1 MILLNPGPVNLSDR
15 VRQAM
20 LKPDLCHR
28 EADFFELQDRIRSSL
43 VEVYG
48 LDPKKWTAAM
58 ISGSGSSAM
67 EAMVSS
73 LVPQN
78 GHLLVIENGVYGERL
93 SKIAQVH
100 DIRLTT
106 AHFEWGEEID
116 LKIVTNLLDQ
126 HPPITHVAVVHHET
140 TTGRLNSL
148 TELGKVCRERNIH
161 LLVDG
166 VSSFGGEE
174 LNFDDDNLMACAA
187 TANKCLHGIP
197 GLAFV
202 ILQRSALEQ
211 EQYLRRTLYLDLK
224 TYYSA
229 QEKQSTPFTPA
240 IPAFYALEEALLEL
254 EYEGGWTVRKQQ
266 YQSLADQVT
275 TGLAELGIPLLLPA
289 EECSVVLRSYH
300 LPPNLSYQQ
309 LHDELKRLGFV
320 IYAGQQQLEKSI
332 FRIST
337 MGAITSRD
345 IERLIISFKEILRAG
360 ELNTE

>member
-15 VRQAM
+15 VRNAM

-28 EADFFELQDRIRSSL
+28 EAEFFELQHRIRINL
-43 VEVYG
+43 VDVYG
-48 LDPKKWTAAM
+48 LDPEKWTAVM

-73 LVPQN
+73 LVPEN

-93 SKIAQVH
+93 SNIARIH
-100 DIRLTT
+100 DIKLTT

-116 LKIVTNLLDQ
+116 LQTVAKKINQ
-126 HPPITHVAVVHHET
+126 HPSITHLAVVHHET

-148 TELGKVCRERNIH
+148 TELGKLCRERNIH

-174 LNFDDDNLMACAA
+174 LNFDDDNIMACAA

-211 EQYLRRTLYLDLK
+211 EPYQRRSLYLDLK
-224 TYYSA
+224 TYYNA
-229 QEKQSTPFTPA
+229 QEKKSTPFTPA
-240 IPAFYALEEALLEL
+240 IPAFYALEEALAEL
-254 EYEGGWTVRKQQ
+254 KDEGGWTFRNQQ
-266 YQSLADQVT
+266 YRSLADQVT
-275 TGLAELGIPLLLPA
+275 SALAELDIPILLPT
-289 EECSVVLRSYH
+289 EVCSAVLRSYH
-300 LPPNLSYQQ
+300 LPPGLTYQQ
-309 LHDELKRLGFV
+309 LHDELKQRGFV

-337 MGAITSRD
+337 MGTITEKD
-345 IERLIISFKEILRAG
+345 IERLILSFKEIHMQN
-360 ELNTE
+360 E

>member
-28 EADFFELQDRIRSSL
+28 EEEFFELQHRIRNQL
-43 VEVYG
+43 VDVYG
-48 LDPKKWTAAM
+48 LDPNKWTAVM

-73 LVPQN
+73 LVPEN

-93 SKIAQVH
+93 SNIARIH
-100 DIRLTT
+100 DIKLTK

-116 LKIVTNLLDQ
+116 LQNITDLIGQ
-126 HPPITHVAVVHHET
+126 HPSITHLAAVHHET

-148 TELGKVCRERNIH
+148 SGLGRLCRERGIQ

-166 VSSFGGEE
+166 VSSFGGEG
-174 LNFDDDNLMACAA
+174 LDFDDDHITACAA

-211 EQYLRRTLYLDLK
+211 DSYLRRTLYLDLK
-224 TYYSA
+224 TYYQA
-229 QEKQSTPFTPA
+229 QEKKSTPFTPA
-240 IPAFYALEEALLEL
+240 IPAFYALEEALAEL
-254 EYEGGWTVRKQQ
+254 KDEGGWKARHHK
-266 YQSLADQVT
+266 YQTLADQVT
-275 TGLAELGIPLLLPA
+275 SGLAELDIPILLPA
-289 EECSVVLRSYH
+289 ENCSAVLRSYR
-300 LPPNLSYQQ
+300 LPSGLTYQQ
-309 LHDELKRLGFV
+309 LHDELKQRGFV

-337 MGAITSRD
+337 MGTITAKD
-345 IERLIISFKEILRAG
+345 IDRLMLSFKEIL
-360 ELNTE
+360 TEM